1 MKRKPDPE
9 LIDLENPE
17 WRAAEMAHAVPFA
30 GLPKSLR
37 VKLRGPQETP
47 VKVSTTIRSDVELL
61 KTPKASS

>member
-17 WRAAEMAHAVPFA
+17 WRAAEMAHSVPFA

-47 VKVSTTIRSDVELL
+47 SKIPTTIRCDIEVLE
-61 KTPKASS
+61 TPKVSS